1 MIDKLKNYFWP
12 VKDDYGKKL
21 SHEETLEYCKSRF
34 AIVALIH
41 FIRQTLYLSEGKDR
55 IK

>member
-21 SHEETLEYCKSRF
+21 SHEETLGYCKS
-34 AIVALIH
+34 
-41 FIRQTLYLSEGKDR
+41 
-55 IK
+55 